1 MGFSK
6 SAMLSHFVDR
16 VIERL
21 VALNV
26 EELSPERRDIEQR
39 LHDPDRKKQPALSVR
54 IIARN
59 FRQISKRLG
68 PLFKVQYGIL
78 HILAW
83 RRPSK
88 TLCFLLFY
96 TALCVW
102 PHLVFVFPLLTLL
115 VAFIIPAFYYR
126 HPMNSPS
133 IIKVKKRG
141 LNLFNFILDP
151 EEDET
156 RIIEDKWD
164 EMEQEEQDELKNEF
178 QKRKSNFKSRLNLDK
193 VNLSSSEND
202 MNYTQEDVPQGK
214 EEFAE
219 PQLPL
224 ASSSERSKIA
234 KGVGLMMNMR
244 DFQNLTS
251 DVAHVL
257 DKVNDNWQDAFRFRD
272 EKLSTLVFYGVFGCT
287 FFVLFFGQFIPWRAI
302 FILLGWGGL
311 IMCHP
316 KMKKYVQQLQQAKAR
331 AKVDTKTLVAEKS
344 DEPVE
349 SKDRLA
355 YTRELLIVDDSP
367 EIRYVEIWELQSKNE
382 LETEWK
388 FACFSSNLFERKDPS
403 RLKGRRPRGVDSLAK
418 VHPPHGWKFDFG
430 LANRWEIDLT
440 PKNTLWERELDVT
453 VFVERDTWLYDTPGS
468 LKGGQVEIEYRRRRM
483 IRECFRYARPLD

>member
-1 MGFSK
+1 
-6 SAMLSHFVDR
+6 MLSHFVDR

-21 VALNV
+21 VALSV
-26 EELSPERRDIEQR
+26 EELSPERREIEQR

-83 RRPSK
+83 RRPAK
-88 TLCFLLFY
+88 TICFLLFY

-115 VAFIIPAFYYR
+115 TAFIIPAFYYR
-126 HPMNSPS
+126 HPMDSPS

-151 EEDET
+151 KENET
-156 RIIEDKWD
+156 SIIEDKWD
-164 EMEQEEQDELKNEF
+164 EMEQEEQNELKDGIQKKKSEF
-178 QKRKSNFKSRLNLDK
+178 KTRLNLDE
-193 VNLSSSEND
+193 VTND
-202 MNYTQEDVPQGK
+202 SDMKNARESIPLGK

-219 PQLPL
+219 PKLPL
-224 ASSSERSKIA
+224 ASSSDRSKIA

-251 DVAHVL
+251 DVAHIL
-257 DKVNDNWQDAFRFRD
+257 DKVNDDWQDTFQFRD
-272 EKLSTLVFYGVFGCT
+272 EKLSTLVFYGVFWAT
-287 FFVLFFGQFIPWRAI
+287 FVVLFFGQFIPWRAI
-302 FILLGWGGL
+302 FILLGWIGI

-316 KMKKYVQQLQQAKAR
+316 SMKKHVQLLQKAKAR
-331 AKVDTKTLVAEKS
+331 AKSSKTSLVAINQSES
-344 DEPVE
+344 TEP
-349 SKDRLA
+349 KDRLA

-367 EIRYVEIWELQSKNE
+367 EIRYVEIWELQSKSE

-388 FACFSSNLFERKDPS
+388 FACFSSNLYERKDPS
-403 RLKGRRPRGVDSLAK
+403 RLKGRRPRGVDTLAK

-440 PKNTLWERELDVT
+440 PKNTLWEREMDVS
-453 VFVERDTWLYDTPGS
+453 VFVEQDSWLYDTPGS
-468 LKGGQVEIEYRRRRM
+468 LKGGQIEIEYRRRRM